1 MKIYK
6 NTLKRLKLKFNHGMR
21 VAVKLEAVLQAFLS
35 SLHLKVGHFISHFI
49 VDKISLQKKKKIIF
63 FSRNSVETSRQNGG
77 DSDYPSLAHNT
88 KSLQQQRHCS
98 KPGIDHFSLFV
109 QHILILLFYHSN
121 DRKWEKGIDIPLFET
136 MHARIN
142 KIRQRAVIT
151 CGCNQ
156 AKSMPGAFRVAGGFT
171 SSRRSPPF
179 DVCIS

>member
-21 VAVKLEAVLQAFLS
+21 VAVKLEAVLQAFRS

-49 VDKISLQKKKKIIF
+49 VDKISLQKKKKKIIF
-63 FSRNSVETSRQNGG
+63 SRETPLKRLDKMAATAIIHHWPITRNHCNNRDTVQSRA
-77 DSDYPSLAHNT
+77 SIT
-88 KSLQQQRHCS
+88 F
-98 KPGIDHFSLFV
+98 HFSSNTM
-109 QHILILLFYHSN
+109 ILLFYHSN
-121 DRKWEKGIDIPLFET
+121 DRRWEKGIDIPLFET

>member
-1 MKIYK
+1 M
-6 NTLKRLKLKFNHGMR
+6 T
-21 VAVKLEAVLQAFLS
+21 
-35 SLHLKVGHFISHFI
+35 KVES
-49 VDKISLQKKKKIIF
+49 
-63 FSRNSVETSRQNGG
+63 SRQNGG

-98 KPGIDHFSLFV
+98 KPGIDRFSTIV
-109 QHILILLFYHSN
+109 QPYYFIIPRYPTTA
-121 DRKWEKGIDIPLFET
+121 RKKRIDIPLFENNDVC
-136 MHARIN
+136 MQRIN

-156 AKSMPGAFRVAGGFT
+156 AKSMPGAFLVAGGFT